1 MVAKRRLWLI
11 FTTITSLL
19 IAVGW
24 IVRNNTPYQAGFWVT
39 GYLPAYRHNGREIPF
54 LASADYQMLTH
65 MAHVSVIP
73 RADGSLDSE
82 RNSLSTES
90 RLAAQQTA
98 NQQHLPLLIV
108 VTGSYEQFQPVLQD
122 AIRPQFI
129 AHLLQLL
136 DTGYDGIDIDMEPI
150 TRDDKQANPDFTA
163 FIIELHRALQTRHNA
178 KLHRA
183 PLLTTAIT
191 LRDRFIVAP
200 LADYFDQIN
209 LMAYD
214 MAQPYAGWISWFDSA
229 LYNGGLRFPNYSH
242 EVPSVDLWVQRLLAA
257 GIPRHKLGL
266 GMSLDV
272 ACWYGGTGTT
282 TDGIS
287 VPAQAWV
294 TLPRYQKLSYA
305 ELQASGYFPP
315 QIQWDATAQMAW
327 FGQDNLGADQDFF
340 CNFNDERAI
349 KAKIAYAKQ
358 QGLGGIMIWELGL
371 DQLDIASAP
380 YPSIQNRPLRQAIN
394 QALEK

>member
-1 MVAKRRLWLI
+1 MTVKRRLWLI
-11 FTTITSLL
+11 LTAITSLL
-19 IAVGW
+19 VAAGW
-24 IVRNNTPYQAGFWVT
+24 IIRHYTPYQPDFWVT

-54 LASADYQMLTH
+54 LAPADYQMLTH
-65 MAHVSVIP
+65 LAHVSVIP
-73 RADGSLDSE
+73 RADGSLDNE
-82 RNSLSTES
+82 RNSLSTEN

-122 AIRPQFI
+122 TVRPQFI

-163 FIIELHRALQTRHNA
+163 FIIELHRALQTRHNT
-178 KLHRA
+178 KLHRS

-266 GMSLDV
+266 GISLDV

-287 VPAQAWV
+287 APAQAWV
-294 TLPRYQKLSYA
+294 TQPDYRKLSYA
-305 ELQASGYFPP
+305 EWNVSDIFSQ
-315 QIQWDATAQMAW
+315 QIQWDNTTQMAW
-327 FGQDNLGADQDFF
+327 FGQDNLGSNQDFF

-349 KAKIAYAKQ
+349 QAKLTYARE

-371 DQLDIASAP
+371 DHLAQLPANALA
-380 YPSIQNRPLRQAIN
+380 NHHRPLRHAISR
-394 QALEK
+394 ALEK